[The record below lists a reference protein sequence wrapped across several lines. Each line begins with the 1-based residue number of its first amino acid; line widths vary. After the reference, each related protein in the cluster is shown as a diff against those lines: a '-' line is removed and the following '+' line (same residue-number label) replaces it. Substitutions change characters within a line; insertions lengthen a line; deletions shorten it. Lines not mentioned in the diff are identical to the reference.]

1 MSAVKL
7 SVELT
12 VSKDQLEVFKQIAR
26 EMNAIVQHDEPDTLS
41 CKWFYHEGDNK
52 WCLTEKFKD
61 SDAFLQHL
69 NDVSPQL
76 DRLLEISE
84 FDRLEVFGDMP
95 LSAKA
100 TIVSFGAKHYQFWSG
115 VYH

>member
-12 VSKDQLEVFKQIAR
+12 VSKDQLDVFKQIAR
-26 EMNAIVQHDEPDTLS
+26 EMNAIVQRNEPGTLS

-52 WCLTEKFKD
+52 WCLAEKFKD
-61 SDAFLQHL
+61 SDAFLEHL
-69 NDVSPQL
+69 SDVSEQL

-84 FDRLEVFGDMP
+84 VDRLEVFGDMP
-95 LSAKA
+95 LAAKA
-100 TIVSFGAKHYQFWSG
+100 TIASFGAKHYQFWSG